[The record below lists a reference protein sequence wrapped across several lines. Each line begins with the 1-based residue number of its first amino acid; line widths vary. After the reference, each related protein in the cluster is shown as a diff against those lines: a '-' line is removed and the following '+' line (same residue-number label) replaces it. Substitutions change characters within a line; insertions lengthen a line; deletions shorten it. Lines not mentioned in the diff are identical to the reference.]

1 MPSSTTKLFIQND
14 KSPKHMQNRS
24 LDSSRMLVRPKRS
37 TLTVPYHADTGSCGR
52 YAHKSGRRGTECAL
66 SYIKSNITGVLVIQN
81 RVTESEKGYKID
93 LILTVIETI
102 YDPDRPTGHQCSL
115 LK

>member
-1 MPSSTTKLFIQND
+1 MPSSTTKLFIQNE

-37 TLTVPYHADTGSCGR
+37 TLTVPYHADIGDRGH
-52 YAHKSGRRGTECAL
+52 YVYKSGGRGTECAL
-66 SYIKSNITGVLVIQN
+66 SYIESDNTGVLVIQN

-102 YDPDRPTGHQCSL
+102 
-115 LK
+115 

>member
-1 MPSSTTKLFIQND
+1 MPSSTTKLFIQSD

-24 LDSSRMLVRPKRS
+24 LESSRMLVRPKRS
-37 TLTVPYHADTGSCGR
+37 TLTVPYHADTGSCRR

-102 YDPDRPTGHQCSL
+102 HDPDHPRDTNALC
-115 LK
+115 

>member
-1 MPSSTTKLFIQND
+1 
-14 KSPKHMQNRS
+14 MQTRS
-24 LDSSRMLVRPKRS
+24 IDSSRMLVRLKRS
-37 TLTVPYHADTGSCGR
+37 TLTVPYHANTGSCGR
-52 YAHKSGRRGTECAL
+52 YAHKSGRRGTEYVL
-66 SYIKSNITGVLVIQN
+66 SYIKSDITGVLVIQN

-102 YDPDRPTGHQCSL
+102 HDPDHPTGYQCSL

>member
-1 MPSSTTKLFIQND
+1 
-14 KSPKHMQNRS
+14 MQNRS
-24 LDSSRMLVRPKRS
+24 LESSRMLVRPKRS
-37 TLTVPYHADTGSCGR
+37 TLTVPYYADTGSCGR
-52 YAHKSGRRGTECAL
+52 YAHKSGRRRTECAL
-66 SYIKSNITGVLVIQN
+66 SYIKSNITGVLIIQN

-102 YDPDRPTGHQCSL
+102 YDPDHPTGHQCSL

>member
-1 MPSSTTKLFIQND
+1 
-14 KSPKHMQNRS
+14 MQNKS
-24 LDSSRMLVRPKRS
+24 MDSSKMLVRPKRS
-37 TLTVPYHADTGSCGR
+37 TLTVPYHANTGCCGR

-66 SYIKSNITGVLVIQN
+66 SYIKSDTTGVVVIQN

-93 LILTVIETI
+93 LILTIIKTI
-102 YDPDRPTGHQCSL
+102 HNPDHPVGHQCSL